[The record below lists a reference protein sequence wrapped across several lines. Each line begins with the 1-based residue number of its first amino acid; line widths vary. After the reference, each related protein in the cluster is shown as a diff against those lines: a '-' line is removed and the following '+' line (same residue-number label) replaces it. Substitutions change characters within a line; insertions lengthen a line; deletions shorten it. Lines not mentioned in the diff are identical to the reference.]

1 VTWEGWALTAAAVV
15 IFVVATMLL
24 GRPEQVGLAGWI
36 IWVAT
41 SCITI
46 GALTVI
52 SRGKTDGVWRWR
64 WGED

>member
-15 IFVVATMLL
+15 IFVAATMLL
-24 GRPEQVGLAGWI
+24 GRPDQVGLAGWI

-46 GALTVI
+46 GALLVI
-52 SRGKTDGVWRWR
+52 SRRKTEGIWRWR
-64 WGED
+64 WGEH